1 MQTQFRWAS
10 PRLKRRSDVGDCEL
24 WRWQVQLVY
33 WNGGG
38 ESGHCREKEDCLPTL
53 IIYESPLEKF
63 KWKGIPLDEAQ
74 CEKWPEA
81 LRKTREIWNL
91 AELGSQGSAEFYC
104 CRGTNLI
111 SRFGSELSADCKQFQ
126 QKSRN
131 GEISICIDL

>member
-1 MQTQFRWAS
+1 MLTQFRWAS
-10 PRLKRRSDVGDCEL
+10 PRLNRRSDVGDCEL

-33 WNGGG
+33 WNGGKAG
-38 ESGHCREKEDCLPTL
+38 IVGKRKIACQPWLFMNIFWKNSNGK
-53 IIYESPLEKF
+53 ESPWMRSNVRNGQKHF
-63 KWKGIPLDEAQ
+63 VR
-74 CEKWPEA
+74 
-81 LRKTREIWNL
+81 RKIWNL